1 MRDTFGWLLF
11 RVIGNSLKFPITQK
25 GTNVPMMRTRAKQKH
40 VASDRAWRENVPRHI
55 LFQYNFQDK
64 LTFKHT
70 PSIMKQADMG
80 SGCRCL
86 CQTSQIARIGRR
98 GQGVK
103 GKQVQN
109 LCDLVTVNRRVA
121 LQMPLRK

>member
-1 MRDTFGWLLF
+1 MLF
-11 RVIGNSLKFPITQK
+11 CVTGNSLELPVTQK

-40 VASDRAWRENVPRHI
+40 VASDRARRENVPRHI
-55 LFQYNFQDK
+55 LFQYNFRDK

-86 CQTSQIARIGRR
+86 CQISQIARIGRR

-109 LCDLVTVNRRVA
+109 LCDLVIMQVIILSDIT
-121 LQMPLRK
+121 LRK

>member
-1 MRDTFGWLLF
+1 MRALF
-11 RVIGNSLKFPITQK
+11 YIIGNSLEFPITQK

>member
-1 MRDTFGWLLF
+1 MLF
-11 RVIGNSLKFPITQK
+11 CVTGNSLELPVTQK

-40 VASDRAWRENVPRHI
+40 VASDRARRENVPRHI
-55 LFQYNFQDK
+55 LFQYNFRDK

-86 CQTSQIARIGRR
+86 CQTSQIARIDRH

-121 LQMPLRK
+121 PQMPLRK